1 MKTDS
6 DILDRLGTLPHKLA
20 ALYLETYNDRL
31 APNSGA
37 AAKLIQN
44 TFHWLLCAPRSFKSD
59 SFLVVI
65 SQLISKVAE
74 TMTRDQLLDL
84 CCNFVI
90 HDDKLD
96 VFRFAHL
103 SVQEFLETLPQFL
116 TTTSHSLIAEHCLA
130 YILSR
135 ADSPAI
141 QQFLADHYSLPDPYS
156 LRDHEYIMRGFQV
169 YAFYEG
175 LKHCKQAGVKRTQG
189 SLQTLL
195 HMLFLDERGASSLL
209 DFRAWVRGRTNKF
222 SLMVML
228 RKLREGAVTKP
239 ENNLQG
245 AFLIACLF
253 GFPEIISQY
262 LQSILPPEVMA
273 KGLLLATD
281 KENEDVIAELK
292 LKSRTVFTADVLRHA
307 LRELE
312 TEASEYQQLLPLFL
326 DGGEHVL
333 ITKKVVRWA
342 CGSFGRMALLVLC
355 HPRSLDETETL
366 LVTAASNHDSR
377 LLELLLR
384 HIKTARVKE
393 SMIESAA
400 TSTNLHTLLRQPF
413 VTSSVMKSAL
423 RNQIC
428 DKRSMELIESRVGR
442 IHANIDV
449 LKEVLACRDSW
460 VWEEI
465 LLRRGAQVTEDSIVL
480 VAQRKWMPEES
491 VRLHLMGN
499 ITVQLSQELVE
510 RVMGLDSGVWV
521 MEVLLHHLTPAF
533 KLTENLML
541 RAMYLDRRGYLVFL
555 LLAKDPTF
563 RITESLIERTIS
575 SPQIRGPYL
584 ERLLVHDLLEH
595 GGSFRISDQLVK
607 QSILQ
612 ISKETGGLYRDIISL
627 FETTPRVT
635 EEDLRPMK
643 LLLDHDPQFRI
654 TSDLLDQLEWCHRP
668 SEEVMDV
675 LWARLVSDGNL
686 EEVISEGFKRYRQD
700 EKEHGSLTRLLLRQD
715 RAHDRNV
722 TPVSSGE

>member
-1 MKTDS
+1 
-6 DILDRLGTLPHKLA
+6 
-20 ALYLETYNDRL
+20 
-31 APNSGA
+31 
-37 AAKLIQN
+37 
-44 TFHWLLCAPRSFKSD
+44 
-59 SFLVVI
+59 
-65 SQLISKVAE
+65 
-74 TMTRDQLLDL
+74 
-84 CCNFVI
+84 
-90 HDDKLD
+90 
-96 VFRFAHL
+96 
-103 SVQEFLETLPQFL
+103 
-116 TTTSHSLIAEHCLA
+116 
-130 YILSR
+130 
-135 ADSPAI
+135 
-141 QQFLADHYSLPDPYS
+141 
-156 LRDHEYIMRGFQV
+156 
-169 YAFYEG
+169 
-175 LKHCKQAGVKRTQG
+175 
-189 SLQTLL
+189 
-195 HMLFLDERGASSLL
+195 
-209 DFRAWVRGRTNKF
+209 
-222 SLMVML
+222 
-228 RKLREGAVTKP
+228 
-239 ENNLQG
+239 
-245 AFLIACLF
+245 
-253 GFPEIISQY
+253 
-262 LQSILPPEVMA
+262 MA

-423 RNQIC
+423 RNEIC
-428 DKRSMELIESRVGR
+428 DKRCMELIESRVGR
-442 IHANIDV
+442 IHADLDL
-449 LKEVLACRDSW
+449 LKGVLACRDPW

-499 ITVQLSQELVE
+499 ITVQLSQGLVE
-510 RVMGLDSGVWV
+510 RVMGLDSAVWV

-533 KLTENLML
+533 KLTENLIL
-541 RAMYLDRRGYLVFL
+541 RAMYLDRRVYLVFL

-584 ERLLVHDLLEH
+584 EGLLVHDLLEH
-595 GGSFRISDQLVK
+595 RGSFRISDQLVK

-612 ISKETGGLYRDIISL
+612 ISKETGDLYRDIIGL

-635 EEDLRPMK
+635 EEDLRPLK

-654 TSDLLDQLEWCHRP
+654 TSHLLEQLIWPHEP

-675 LWARLVSDGNL
+675 LWARLVRDGNA
-686 EEVISEGFKRYRQD
+686 EEVISEGLERYSHGKD
-700 EKEHGSLTRLLLRQD
+700 EHGSYTWTLLLLR
-715 RAHDRNV
+715 HDKAQGRNV
-722 TPVSSGE
+722 TPVPSGE